1 MCQMHVRQVHMHT
14 YLGGEQ
20 AGEERRRLM
29 HMHMHTYLGG
39 EQAGEE
45 LRRLGDAQVVKRP
58 LDEHLH
64 RKELVRRLE
73 AAGGPPL
80 E

>member
-1 MCQMHVRQVHMHT
+1 MRHQVHMCQMHMRQVHMHT

-20 AGEERRRLM
+20 AGEERRRL
-29 HMHMHTYLGG
+29 
-39 EQAGEE
+39 
-45 LRRLGDAQVVKRP
+45 GDAQLVKRP